1 MARLLPKIS
10 IVMPT
15 YNRAQLIGE
24 TVKSIQRQT
33 YSNWELIIV
42 DDGSDDNTEEIISGI
57 NDNRI
62 QFYKAGRIADK
73 RKNKEHRYKKSGR
86 RVDRFC

>member
-57 NDNRI
+57 NDSRI

-73 RKNKEHRYKKSGR
+73 RKNKEHRHKKSGR